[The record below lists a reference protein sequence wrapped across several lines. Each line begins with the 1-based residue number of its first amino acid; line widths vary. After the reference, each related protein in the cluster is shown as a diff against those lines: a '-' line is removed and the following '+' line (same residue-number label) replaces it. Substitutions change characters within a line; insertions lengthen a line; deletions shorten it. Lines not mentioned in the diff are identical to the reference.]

1 MIRNGQTVTVTRK
14 DTVFHGRTGTVKRI
28 SFLSGEPRYLV
39 SFGNGCLLP
48 YDSYINDSI
57 SIFR

>member
-1 MIRNGQTVTVTRK
+1 MIRNGQTVMVTRK

-39 SFGNGCLLP
+39 SFAGSPFVYG
-48 YDSYINDSI
+48 
-57 SIFR
+57 FRKCHLEIV

>member
-1 MIRNGQTVTVTRK
+1 MIRNGQTVTITRK

-39 SFGNGCLLP
+39 SFAGSP
-48 YDSYINDSI
+48 FVYK
-57 SIFR
+57 FRKEYS

>member
-1 MIRNGQTVTVTRK
+1 MIRDGQIVTITRK

-39 SFGNGCLLP
+39 SFAGSPFVYG
-48 YDSYINDSI
+48 
-57 SIFR
+57 FRKCDLAIM